1 MRAFGPVFRDGYDPD
16 DFLEWL
22 NDDPRSL
29 ADKELES
36 KYYKWLKSFE
46 ERDDDTKLS
55 NEVSRCGQP

>member
-36 KYYKWLKSFE
+36 KYYKWLDSLEE
-46 ERDDDTKLS
+46 ERVDG
-55 NEVSRCGQP
+55 VQH